1 MPGARCGFQAAHEAT
16 SEIVADIADTADGE
30 SNWLRYDRGMME
42 LLGENAG
49 FILVSIVL
57 GGGAA
62 WLSAR
67 AVAQTWRPLWQAL
80 GAMFV
85 LGGAVRFIHFA
96 LFEGRLTD
104 IVAYGRD
111 TGIAIVFAV
120 AGFRTMRAR
129 QMARQYW
136 FLTKAPRTDR
146 DKAADHA

>member
-1 MPGARCGFQAAHEAT
+1 
-16 SEIVADIADTADGE
+16 
-30 SNWLRYDRGMME
+30 MMG
-42 LLGENAG
+42 LLGENAV

-96 LFEGRLTD
+96 LFEGQLTD
-104 IVAYGRD
+104 IFAYGRD

-129 QMARQYW
+129 QMAGQYW
-136 FLTKAPRTDR
+136 FLAKAPRTDR

>member
-1 MPGARCGFQAAHEAT
+1 
-16 SEIVADIADTADGE
+16 
-30 SNWLRYDRGMME
+30 ME

-96 LFEGRLTD
+96 LFEGQLTD
-104 IVAYGRD
+104 IFAYGRD

-120 AGFRTMRAR
+120 AGFRTMRAQ
-129 QMARQYW
+129 QMAGQYW
-136 FLTKAPRTDR
+136 FLAKASRSDR